1 MMWQTFPLALHAL
14 NRNKTRS
21 LLTTLGVIIGVAAV
35 IAMVS
40 IGEGAK
46 ARVEQT
52 FASMGTNMLIIGSG
66 STRTGGV
73 MGGFGSQPT
82 LTWDDL
88 AAIRALPVVRAAS
101 PVSRVTAQLLSED
114 QNWNTS
120 VYGVSPEYFIVRD
133 WPVETGK
140 SFTESD
146 EASGNKVA
154 LLGRTTTTQLF
165 GPYADPV
172 GRTVRI
178 RNVPFTVVGV
188 LAPKGQSLFG
198 QDQDDVVFVPVST
211 YRAKLQGGLQKYV
224 PGIIMVSAVSQEATA
239 IAERRIVDLLRDRHG
254 IQRGQEDD
262 FNVRNLT
269 EIAEAQQQGMRT
281 LSNLLAAIAAVSLL
295 VGGIGIMNIM
305 LVSVT
310 ERTREI
316 GLRMAVGA
324 KPRDILAQFLVEAF
338 SLSLVGGLIGVATG
352 VGTAFWLSS
361 QFGWNLIIRPEI
373 VAMSLGFSALVGIF
387 FGLYPAYKASRLDP
401 IEALRF
407 E

>member
-1 MMWQTFPLALHAL
+1 MWQTFPLSIHAL

-46 ARVEQT
+46 ARVEET
-52 FASMGTNMLIIGSG
+52 FAAMGTNMLIVASG
-66 STRTGGV
+66 SNRTGGI

-82 LTWDDL
+82 LTWEDM
-88 AAIRALPVVRAAS
+88 AAIQALPMIRAAS
-101 PVSRVTAQLLSED
+101 PVTRTLAQALSED

-120 VYGVSPEYFIVRD
+120 IYGVSRGYFTVRD
-133 WPVETGK
+133 WPTAMGAL
-140 SFTESD
+140 FTESD
-146 EASGNKVA
+146 DLSGNKVA
-154 LLGRTTTTQLF
+154 ILGKTVVTQLF
-165 GPYADPV
+165 GTYVDPIGHV
-172 GRTVRI
+172 VRI
-178 RNVPFTVVGV
+178 QNVPFTVVGV
-188 LAPKGQSLFG
+188 LDTKGQSMFG
-198 QDQDDVVFVPVST
+198 QDQDDVVFVPIST
-211 YRAKLQGGLQKYV
+211 FRAKIKGGLQKYV
-224 PGIIMVSAVSQEATA
+224 AGVIMVSAITHNETSV
-239 IAERRIVDLLRDRHG
+239 AERRITDLLRDRHG
-254 IQRGQEDD
+254 IQRGQDDD
-262 FNVRNLT
+262 FSVRNLT
-269 EIAEAQQQGMRT
+269 EIADAQQQGMRT
-281 LSNLLAAIAAVSLL
+281 LSNLLAAIAAVSLM

-338 SLSLVGGLIGVATG
+338 TLSMVGGLIGVGTG
-352 VGTAFWLSS
+352 VGTAYWLSA
-361 QFGWNLIIRPEI
+361 QFGWKMIIRPEI
-373 VAMSLGFSALVGIF
+373 VVMSLGFSALVGIF